1 MNLPR
6 PFNQQFNVEVAT
18 VLSTHVTNANFKSA
32 ASVKEYFVHLRES
45 VFSVEISCFL
55 EEFRQAL
62 LVIKTPVQFRDL

>member
-1 MNLPR
+1 MSR
-6 PFNQQFNVEVAT
+6 WQQFYQHT
-18 VLSTHVTNANFKSA
+18 VTNANFKSA